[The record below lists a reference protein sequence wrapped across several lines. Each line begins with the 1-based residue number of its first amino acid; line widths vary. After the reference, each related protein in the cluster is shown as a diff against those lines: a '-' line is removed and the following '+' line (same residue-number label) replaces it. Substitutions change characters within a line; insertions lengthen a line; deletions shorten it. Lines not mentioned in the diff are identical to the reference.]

1 MRLIMLTM
9 AVATGLLIAR
19 LPAQHEQHQPQ
30 ASPPAPQT
38 DTKQASKM
46 MSGGMMSQMPMMMM
60 AQSETAKLVD
70 ELAKS
75 LEAIS
80 EGIGAETDPA
90 ALKAK
95 LAEHG
100 ALLKELQAKVQAQ
113 SHRMEMMQQMK
124 GGQTK

>member
-30 ASPPAPQT
+30 ASPPAPQ
-38 DTKQASKM
+38 
-46 MSGGMMSQMPMMMM
+46 
-60 AQSETAKLVD
+60 SETAKLVD

-90 ALKAK
+90 ALNAK